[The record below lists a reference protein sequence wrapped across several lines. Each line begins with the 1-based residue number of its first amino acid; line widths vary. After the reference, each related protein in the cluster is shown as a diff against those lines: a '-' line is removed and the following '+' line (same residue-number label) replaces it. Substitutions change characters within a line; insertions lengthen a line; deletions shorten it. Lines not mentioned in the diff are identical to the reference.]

1 MDRQPPLPGNIVP
14 MAAAFE
20 ASLAVVAV
28 ALGWLLGTRPLDT
41 LTWEPAAL
49 AWGLAATLPLFVVL
63 WLMVRFPVGPLGNL
77 VKIVD
82 ELIVTMFDRATLLDM
97 AMISLMAGIGEE
109 FLFRGVVQAG
119 LVRLT
124 GSQWIGLIGAGVL
137 FGLIHSITR
146 TYAVVAAV
154 VGVYLGWLWMAT
166 GNLLSPVVAHA
177 VYDFGALWYLRRTAG
192 LRVVRSVDP

>member
-1 MDRQPPLPGNIVP
+1 MSGRGSEPGNIVP

-20 ASLAVVAV
+20 ASLAVVALG
-28 ALGWLLGTRPLDT
+28 LGWLLNTHPLAT
-41 LTWEPAAL
+41 WKWEPAAL
-49 AWGLAATLPLFVVL
+49 GWGLVAVIPLFALL
-63 WLMVRFPVGPLGNL
+63 WLMVRFPVGPLGSL

-82 ELIVTMFDRATLLDM
+82 ELVVSMFQQASLFDL

-109 FLFRGVVQAG
+109 FLFRGFLQAWFVQ
-119 LVRLT
+119 LT

-154 VGVYLGWLWMAT
+154 VGVYLGGLWMAT

-177 VYDFGALWYLRRTAG
+177 VYDFGALWYLRHTSKR
-192 LRVVRSVDP
+192 RVDRAAAP